1 MNKKELV
8 NKLNNILLNEM
19 PQYRTQALSF
29 EKDDVSQRKLLRS
42 LMNVRPPMKPN
53 AEFLKLQDELLSMET
68 IEKGIVDVKQLQT
81 VSKNERI
88 VLWQGDIT
96 RLNADAIVN
105 AANPKLL
112 GCFYPCHSCI
122 DNAIHSSAGI
132 QLRLEC
138 AEIMQK
144 RGVDEITGSAKI
156 TKAYNLPCKYIIHTV
171 GPVVQGN
178 LTEKHCKQ
186 LSDCY
191 KSCLYL
197 AAENNLK
204 SIAFCCISTGE
215 YCFPNEIAAKIAMRE
230 TLNFIERDTT
240 IDKVIFNVF
249 QYKDYEIYKRLCYF

>member
-19 PQYRTQALSF
+19 PQYKTQALSF
-29 EKDDVSQRKLLRS
+29 EKDDISQRKLLRS

-68 IEKGIVDVKQLQT
+68 IEKGIVDIKQLQPI
-81 VSKNERI
+81 SKNERI

-96 RLNADAIVN
+96 KLNADVIVN

-144 RGVDEITGSAKI
+144 QGFDEITGSAKI

-191 KSCLYL
+191 KSCLCL

-204 SIAFCCISTGE
+204 SIVFCCISTGE

-230 TLNFIERDTT
+230 TLSFIERDTT